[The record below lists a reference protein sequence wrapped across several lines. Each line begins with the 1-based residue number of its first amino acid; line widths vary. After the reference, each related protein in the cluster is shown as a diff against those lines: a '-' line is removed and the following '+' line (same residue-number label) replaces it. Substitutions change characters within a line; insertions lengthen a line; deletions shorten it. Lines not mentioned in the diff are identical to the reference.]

1 MLAEITIENL
11 AIIEA
16 LRIEFG
22 GGLNVLTGETGTGKS
37 IIIDAVNLLLGSR
50 ASSEMV
56 RTGCDKAVVEGLFV
70 LSDDVSQAVEDTLK
84 EYGLWD
90 EGSALIV
97 RREVSAE
104 GRSVSRVNGR
114 AVPLSVL
121 GEISRHLVDIH
132 GQGEHLSLMQV
143 RRHIDFLDRYGG
155 LGSQREAF
163 ARLARR
169 LNAVRN
175 ELRDLQE
182 NARDQARR
190 VDLLTFQSDEIRG
203 AKLQPG
209 EDETLR
215 RERGLLANAEKRMAL
230 AAEAYTLLSEGE
242 EEQRS
247 ATDLLAMA
255 VESIAGLAKLDDT
268 LEAQNALAEGALY
281 QLEELARAVR
291 QYRDDIEFDPDRLE
305 EVEERLDLIQGLQR
319 KYGDTIK
326 EVLAFADR
334 AEEELHAITHSEER
348 ADELRAEEESML
360 GEMAEAG
367 RALGEAR
374 RGAAARL
381 SARIEEELDHLSMSE
396 ARFLVDL
403 AMVEDAGGVPLD
415 GKRYAYDG
423 TGLDRVEFL
432 IGPNPGEDPKPL
444 AKTASGGETSRL
456 MLAMKTALSDVD
468 PVPTL
473 IFDEVDSGI
482 GGRTGDVVGAKLGAL
497 AANHQV
503 FCVTHLAQIAARGV
517 KHFRVTKDVVG
528 GRTVSSVCDLSSAER
543 IEEIAVML
551 GGKATEAT
559 RRSAQELLSRSVDRE
574 QEMP

>member
-1 MLAEITIENL
+1 
-11 AIIEA
+11 
-16 LRIEFG
+16 
-22 GGLNVLTGETGTGKS
+22 
-37 IIIDAVNLLLGSR
+37 
-50 ASSEMV
+50 
-56 RTGCDKAVVEGLFV
+56 
-70 LSDDVSQAVEDTLK
+70 
-84 EYGLWD
+84 
-90 EGSALIV
+90 
-97 RREVSAE
+97 
-104 GRSVSRVNGR
+104 
-114 AVPLSVL
+114 
-121 GEISRHLVDIH
+121 
-132 GQGEHLSLMQV
+132 
-143 RRHIDFLDRYGG
+143 
-155 LGSQREAF
+155 
-163 ARLARR
+163 
-169 LNAVRN
+169 
-175 ELRDLQE
+175 
-182 NARDQARR
+182 
-190 VDLLTFQSDEIRG
+190 
-203 AKLQPG
+203 
-209 EDETLR
+209 
-215 RERGLLANAEKRMAL
+215 
-230 AAEAYTLLSEGE
+230 
-242 EEQRS
+242 
-247 ATDLLAMA
+247 
-255 VESIAGLAKLDDT
+255 
-268 LEAQNALAEGALY
+268 
-281 QLEELARAVR
+281 
-291 QYRDDIEFDPDRLE
+291 
-305 EVEERLDLIQGLQR
+305 
-319 KYGDTIK
+319 
-326 EVLAFADR
+326 
-334 AEEELHAITHSEER
+334 
-348 ADELRAEEESML
+348 ML

-432 IGPNPGEDPKPL
+432 IGPNPGEDPRPL

>member
-305 EVEERLDLIQGLQR
+305 EVEERMDLIQGLQR

-348 ADELRAEEESML
+348 ADGLRAEEESML

-497 AANHQV
+497 A
-503 FCVTHLAQIAARGV
+503 
-517 KHFRVTKDVVG
+517 
-528 GRTVSSVCDLSSAER
+528 
-543 IEEIAVML
+543 
-551 GGKATEAT
+551 
-559 RRSAQELLSRSVDRE
+559 
-574 QEMP
+574 